1 MFKMKRQWRRI
12 ISTIMAALMVV
23 TVIPSSFGSS
33 SAAEIAT
40 PGDADQTGY
49 VKIEAKLPESDKKG
63 EDVTGIVYEVY
74 KDASCKDEVG
84 AFVLS
89 CDGKAYS
96 NKDNEPVVY
105 ADQEEINEKKLSS
118 LELPAGTYYYRM
130 DETLY
135 KSEKKVSDQN
145 ICYDDQI
152 YTFSLTAKATKKK
165 AVVLKP
171 EITFIEQTATPSDA
185 EEASTSD
192 DGFTVVAGSTE
203 STETATPSDANE
215 IHFLSP
221 FALLRTF
228 AARVAQVGNGYYA
241 RRIGSSYIT
250 PQMRLQDSDGKDMF
264 SVYCGDHNK
273 DAANYYTAGT
283 KGDPVTLHTYGAS
296 SGSPLSA
303 LGNNNV
309 VKTLYYGYKNGNRFE
324 EMRKNLDYY
333 RHGTANGNTV
343 VFDVTDKPMPTNKYN
358 ADIQVGTVSL
368 TNKTVTYTNGVE
380 TTKEIGPSGDDYRY
394 KHTYTISKSLIAETG
409 NGVYDFNYTFSS
421 GKFTSKANAGLRRT
435 NIYKV
440 QTGANSYTF
449 KVPTSVTCYTT
460 EDAVQTKGIAKCTWA
475 SHAAG
480 SSVTFTGGTYFMF
493 VAKKTYAGT
502 SSINATASKDGFVAY
517 WAVPDNSS
525 IQNLFGAEL
534 YEYALDI
541 DIDWEKEEQP
551 STGRFELTKE
561 PADGTDNWNYKVY
574 NMAGIRYVIYSDKSC
589 TKTVSSSKNYKRSD
603 GVPVG
608 SSTQIVLS
616 YNGKA
621 YMDKDGKNVVFVNK
635 ASKDA
640 FKESHDLYT
649 YRWYKD
655 DLESGKSYTYYYKE
669 AGTLAGGSGNS
680 YYYDNGTAETKALIT
695 KHKGQNISVTNF
707 ELNTNVK
714 SFTFKAGDS
723 ISVVSEKTI
732 DTKKSFTGS
741 FRVHK
746 EYQTEIAGNSYYN
759 MAGIKYG
766 IYASEGG
773 STVTADAY
781 TKKINGSDVAVQ
793 PANRLVLSYDG
804 YSYMDAN
811 GRNVVFVNA
820 AAKNDYA
827 GTYGSTPGY
836 WWYKT
841 GLTKSVS
848 YYYHESEHLL
858 GINDQSGAAYYY
870 NPGGKYTKE
879 INAIAGKSV
888 EVTGFTQDIAY
899 HKFTIKVDAD
909 ASGNAGDRSITSD
922 TTDDLVSTKS
932 KATKSYSGSAAA
944 LKGVQFKL
952 YKVTGNGAACDNN
965 NLVGTY
971 VHDGTKVVAHSLEPY
986 GKNTL
991 KITIGTGSE
1000 AEYFKNLPFGWYC
1013 LVEDAATA
1021 NARGF
1026 SVAAPAYLECT
1037 SSHTSLN
1044 FQMSDVRSG
1053 LKLKKKLANT
1063 PINKLCNYSLDGAEY
1078 KAYTTTGN
1086 GVETTDA
1093 ANYLCTFRTDTA
1105 GNGYVIDTNS
1115 SRNLE
1120 VSDQLNGNYYKLV
1133 GVPLNTWVYIKETK
1147 SSAGCDL
1154 DSNAYYLHFTADNME
1169 QTVTSTEPLKND
1181 PLEIYLEKKDSTSGD
1196 ATGSASLAGAEF
1208 TIKYYDVPV
1217 TGAGAVTS
1225 YAQVKGKAPTRTW
1238 VYRTDESGAIRT
1250 KYPDQ
1255 YLIVNRSDA
1264 LYKNKD
1270 GVSIIPLGAITIE
1283 ETKAPAGYTL
1293 AGRFFKDTKTG
1304 ECISNDDGVIFVAI
1318 KDAHSLSSY
1327 LGDNAIIKEEV
1338 SLRGDIKFKKVALDT
1353 DKPLSGIAFRITSK
1367 TTGESHVVVTDENG
1381 MIDTSA
1387 IKHSENTNAADKD
1400 NKTISGTWFYGN
1412 DDGEKKID
1420 DSLGALPYDVYE
1432 IEELATDV
1440 NKDYRLITPITV
1452 DLTKEADYT
1461 DGYQLYDL
1469 GTVTNVPEPW
1479 IGTRALGVKTQDN
1492 IIPANEKVDVEDVTN
1507 YYYLEAGK
1515 TFTVKGIIMDP
1526 ATKKPYVQ
1534 PDGTYSMGH
1543 KTFTVSAADDS
1554 GYTCADV
1561 NIPFVID
1568 TTGLDGK
1575 DVVVAEYVYEGEDNT
1590 DLTVNEDGSIDETGV
1605 YKTHTGK
1612 LVKHDDLTAKTQ
1624 TLSIPKIG
1632 TTALGVETETHYLH
1646 ASGIQKFKDIVNYEN
1661 VLPGKTYDLLA
1672 VVMDKSNGKP
1682 LLDVDGKKVTATAS
1696 YTPTEKNGSAEVMF
1710 TCDVSKVDFRD
1721 KAIVLFEDL
1730 YYNKIHLTAHAD
1742 ITDEGQTLYFP
1753 DVTSVLIDT
1762 KTGSHKAL
1770 YSKQMS
1776 FNDELNLTKLPVN
1789 EELTIKDVL
1798 MNTRTRKPV
1807 QMDGKEITAEK
1818 KQTFESST
1826 ATVKLPFA
1834 FDGTKTDLMAEDG
1847 TLADI
1852 VAFVYVYD
1860 SKGNL
1865 IASEEDLTNKDQT
1878 ITLYTEDTKISVE
1891 KVWDDNN
1898 DQDGIRPTTIKV
1910 QLYADGKASGRTVE
1924 LSENNNWKYTWNNLS
1939 KQKAG
1944 EDIVYTVDE
1953 VEIPD
1958 GYIKTVTSK
1967 GTAFTI
1973 TNTHTPETTAVKVTK
1988 IWKDSND
1995 KYQKRPNSI
2004 EVQLYKSVAGKI
2016 DAVGDPVELSENNG
2030 WKYTWSNLAK
2040 QEKGVTIIYSV
2051 DEVEVPEGYSKT
2063 VVRENDGKVVSF
2075 VITNSRPDT
2084 PKTGDAFKLI
2094 PVAFLMA
2101 AAFITGAFVIWRKK
2115 RRK

>member
-1 MFKMKRQWRRI
+1 MFKMKRQWKRI

-84 AFVLS
+84 TFVLS

-203 STETATPSDANE
+203 SAETATPSDANE

-228 AARVAQVGNGYYA
+228 AARVAQAGNGYYA

-283 KGDPVTLHTYGAS
+283 NGDPVTLHTYGAS

-368 TNKTVTYTNGVE
+368 TNKTVVYTNGAK

-460 EDAVQTKGIAKCTWA
+460 TSAAETAGIAGCTWA

-561 PADGTDNWNYKVY
+561 PAGGTDNWNYKVY
-574 NMAGIRYVIYSDKSC
+574 NMAGIRYVIYSDKAC
-589 TKTVSSSKNYKRSD
+589 TTSVSSAKNYKRSD

-608 SSTQIVLS
+608 SATQIVLS

-621 YMDKDGKNVVFVNK
+621 YMDASGKNVIFVSK
-635 ASKDA
+635 AAKDA
-640 FKESHDLYT
+640 FKESYDLYT

-669 AGTLAGGSGNS
+669 VGTLAGGSGNS

-707 ELNTNVK
+707 ELNTNAK

-723 ISVVSEKTI
+723 ISVVSEKTT

-773 STVTADAY
+773 STVTADAH
-781 TKKINGSDVAVQ
+781 TKKVNGSDVAVQ

-1013 LVEDAATA
+1013 LVEDEATA

-1026 SVAAPAYLECT
+1026 STAAPVYLECT
-1037 SSHTSLN
+1037 GSHTSLN

-1086 GVETTDA
+1086 GVETTDV

-1105 GNGYVIDTNS
+1105 GNGYVIDTNK

-1120 VSDQLNGNYYKLV
+1120 LADQSNGNYYKLV
-1133 GVPLNTWVYIKETK
+1133 GVPLNTWVCIKETK
-1147 SSAGCDL
+1147 NSTGCEL
-1154 DSNAYYLHFTADNME
+1154 DTKVYYLYYTEDNMQ

-1181 PLEIYLEKKDSTSGD
+1181 PLRITITKKDSTSGSNAG
-1196 ATGSASLAGAEF
+1196 ATSLAGAEF

-1238 VYRTDESGAIRT
+1238 VYRTDENGELHT
-1250 KYPDQ
+1250 VEPDKY
-1255 YLIVNRSDA
+1255 LVKDA
-1264 LYKNKD
+1264 SSELFYDD
-1270 GVSIIPLGAITIE
+1270 GYAVIPLGAITIE
-1283 ETKAPAGYTL
+1283 ETKAPEGYTL
-1293 AGRFFKDTKTG
+1293 AGSFYKKSLGG
-1304 ECISNDDGVIFVAI
+1304 EVASNEDGVIFVAV
-1318 KDAHSLSSY
+1318 KDAHSLSNY
-1327 LGDNAIIKEEV
+1327 FGENAIIKEEKV
-1338 SLRGDIKFKKVALDT
+1338 LRADLKFKKIALDT
-1353 DKPLSGIAFRITSK
+1353 NEPLSGIAFRITSK
-1367 TTGESHVVVTDENG
+1367 TTGESHVVVTDDDG

-1420 DSLGALPYDVYE
+1420 DSLGALPFDTYE
-1432 IEELATDV
+1432 ITEIATDT
-1440 NKDYRLITPITV
+1440 NTEYRLITPITV

-1469 GTVTNVPEPW
+1469 GTVTNIPEPY

-1492 IIPANEKVDVEDVTN
+1492 IIPANEKVDVEDISD
-1507 YYYLEAGK
+1507 YHFLEAGK
-1515 TFTVKGIIMDP
+1515 TYTMKGVIKDP
-1526 ATKKPYVQ
+1526 ETGKAYKQ
-1534 PDGTYSMGH
+1534 PDGTYSLGH
-1543 KTFTVSAADDS
+1543 KVFTTDSDDTGYVSAEVR
-1554 GYTCADV
+1554 TPLV
-1561 NIPFVID
+1561 LD

-1575 DVVVAEYVYEGEDNT
+1575 NVVVAEYLFEGSDDT
-1590 DLTVNEDGSIDETGV
+1590 DLTINEDGTVDETGV
-1605 YKTHTGK
+1605 YQTHTGR
-1612 LVKHDDLTAKTQ
+1612 LVKHDDLTSKSQ
-1624 TLSIPKIG
+1624 TLSVPKI
-1632 TTALGVETETHYLH
+1632 
-1646 ASGIQKFKDIVNYEN
+1646 
-1661 VLPGKTYDLLA
+1661 
-1672 VVMDKSNGKP
+1672 
-1682 LLDVDGKKVTATAS
+1682 
-1696 YTPTEKNGSAEVMF
+1696 
-1710 TCDVSKVDFRD
+1710 
-1721 KAIVLFEDL
+1721 
-1730 YYNKIHLTAHAD
+1730 
-1742 ITDEGQTLYFP
+1742 
-1753 DVTSVLIDT
+1753 
-1762 KTGSHKAL
+1762 
-1770 YSKQMS
+1770 
-1776 FNDELNLTKLPVN
+1776 
-1789 EELTIKDVL
+1789 
-1798 MNTRTRKPV
+1798 
-1807 QMDGKEITAEK
+1807 
-1818 KQTFESST
+1818 
-1826 ATVKLPFA
+1826 
-1834 FDGTKTDLMAEDG
+1834 
-1847 TLADI
+1847 
-1852 VAFVYVYD
+1852 
-1860 SKGNL
+1860 
-1865 IASEEDLTNKDQT
+1865 
-1878 ITLYTEDTKISVE
+1878 TKISVK
-1891 KVWDDNN
+1891 KVWNDADNA
-1898 DQDGIRPTTIKV
+1898 DGIRPESIKV
-1910 QLYADGKASGRTVE
+1910 QLYKNGNTKVYDAVE
-1924 LSENNNWKYTWNNLS
+1924 LSEKNNWSYTWEELPTMENN
-1939 KQKAG
+1939 
-1944 EDIVYTVDE
+1944 EDIIYTVDE
-1953 VEIPD
+1953 VEIPA
-1958 GYIKTVTSK
+1958 GYEKEVTNK
-1967 GTAFTI
+1967 ETKFII
-1973 TNTHTPETTAVKVTK
+1973 TNTHVPDVTKISVNKVWDDNDDQDSIRPETVKVQLYRDGVDPVGNPILLSENNNWTYTWESLPKMDDGKLISYTVDEIEIPDGYSKSVTKDGTKFIIKNIHKPGTTLVKVTK
-1988 IWKDSND
+1988 VWADNND
-1995 KYQKRPNSI
+1995 KYQTRPKTI

>member
-1 MFKMKRQWRRI
+1 MFKMKRQWKRI

-171 EITFIEQTATPSDA
+171 EIMFIEQTATPSDA

-228 AARVAQVGNGYYA
+228 AARVAQAGNGYYA

-283 KGDPVTLHTYGAS
+283 NGDPVTLHTYGAS

-394 KHTYTISKSLIAETG
+394 KHTYTISKSLVAETG

-460 EDAVQTKGIAKCTWA
+460 TSAAETAGIAGCTWA

-480 SSVTFTGGTYFMF
+480 SSVTLTGGTYFMF

-574 NMAGIRYVIYSDKSC
+574 NMAGIRYVIYSDKAC
-589 TKTVSSSKNYKRSD
+589 TTAVSSAKNYKRSD

-608 SSTQIVLS
+608 SATQIVLS

-621 YMDKDGKNVVFVNK
+621 YMDASGKNVIFVSK

-640 FKESHDLYT
+640 FKENYDLYT

-723 ISVVSEKTI
+723 ISVVSEKTT

-952 YKVTGNGAACDNN
+952 YKVTGNGAACNNN

-1013 LVEDAATA
+1013 LVEDEATA

-1026 SVAAPAYLECT
+1026 STAAPVYLECT

-1078 KAYTTTGN
+1078 KAYTTTRN
-1086 GVETTDA
+1086 GVETTDV

-1105 GNGYVIDTNS
+1105 GNGYVIDTNK

-1120 VSDQLNGNYYKLV
+1120 LADQSNGNYYKLV
-1133 GVPLNTWVYIKETK
+1133 GVPLNTWVCIKETK
-1147 SSAGCDL
+1147 NSTGCEL
-1154 DSNAYYLHFTADNME
+1154 DTKVYYLYYTEDNMQ

-1181 PLEIYLEKKDSTSGD
+1181 PLRITITKKDSTSGSNAG
-1196 ATGSASLAGAEF
+1196 ATSLAGAEF

-1238 VYRTDESGAIRT
+1238 VYRTDENGELHT
-1250 KYPDQ
+1250 VEPDKY
-1255 YLIVNRSDA
+1255 LVKDA
-1264 LYKNKD
+1264 SSELFYDD
-1270 GVSIIPLGAITIE
+1270 GYAVIPLGAITIE
-1283 ETKAPAGYTL
+1283 ETKAPEGYTL
-1293 AGRFFKDTKTG
+1293 AGSFYKKSLGG
-1304 ECISNDDGVIFVAI
+1304 EVASNEDGVIFVAV
-1318 KDAHSLSSY
+1318 KDAHSLSNY
-1327 LGDNAIIKEEV
+1327 FGENAIIKEEKV
-1338 SLRGDIKFKKVALDT
+1338 LRADLKFKKIALDT
-1353 DKPLSGIAFRITSK
+1353 NEPLSGIAFRITSK

-1420 DSLGALPYDVYE
+1420 DSLGALPFDTYE
-1432 IEELATDV
+1432 ITEIATDT
-1440 NKDYRLITPITV
+1440 NTEYRLITPITV

-1469 GTVTNVPEPW
+1469 GTVTNIPEPY

-1492 IIPANEKVDVEDVTN
+1492 IIPANEKVDVEDISD
-1507 YYYLEAGK
+1507 YHFLEAGK
-1515 TFTVKGIIMDP
+1515 TYTMKGVIKDP
-1526 ATKKPYVQ
+1526 ETGKAYKQ
-1534 PDGTYSMGH
+1534 PDGTYSLGH
-1543 KTFTVSAADDS
+1543 KVFTTDSDDTGYVSAEVR
-1554 GYTCADV
+1554 TPLV
-1561 NIPFVID
+1561 LD

-1575 DVVVAEYVYEGEDNT
+1575 NVVVAEYLFEGSDDT
-1590 DLTVNEDGSIDETGV
+1590 DLTINEDGTVDETGV
-1605 YKTHTGK
+1605 YQTHTGR
-1612 LVKHDDLTAKTQ
+1612 LVKHDDLTSKSQ
-1624 TLSIPKIG
+1624 TLSVPKI
-1632 TTALGVETETHYLH
+1632 TKISV
-1646 ASGIQKFKDIVNYEN
+1646 
-1661 VLPGKTYDLLA
+1661 
-1672 VVMDKSNGKP
+1672 
-1682 LLDVDGKKVTATAS
+1682 KKVWNDADNADGIRPESIKVQLYKNGNTKVYDAVELSEKNNWS
-1696 YTPTEKNGSAEVMF
+1696 YTWEGLPTMENNEDIIYAVDEVEIPAGYEKEV
-1710 TCDVSKVDFRD
+1710 T
-1721 KAIVLFEDL
+1721 
-1730 YYNKIHLTAHAD
+1730 NKETKFI
-1742 ITDEGQTLYFP
+1742 ITNTHVP
-1753 DVTSVLIDT
+1753 DV
-1762 KTGSHKAL
+1762 
-1770 YSKQMS
+1770 
-1776 FNDELNLTKLPVN
+1776 
-1789 EELTIKDVL
+1789 
-1798 MNTRTRKPV
+1798 
-1807 QMDGKEITAEK
+1807 
-1818 KQTFESST
+1818 
-1826 ATVKLPFA
+1826 
-1834 FDGTKTDLMAEDG
+1834 
-1847 TLADI
+1847 
-1852 VAFVYVYD
+1852 
-1860 SKGNL
+1860 
-1865 IASEEDLTNKDQT
+1865 
-1878 ITLYTEDTKISVE
+1878 TKISVE

-1995 KYQKRPNSI
+1995 KYQKRPDSI

>member
-1 MFKMKRQWRRI
+1 MFKMKRQWKRI

-228 AARVAQVGNGYYA
+228 AARVAQAGNGYYA

-283 KGDPVTLHTYGAS
+283 NGDPVTLHTYGAS

-394 KHTYTISKSLIAETG
+394 KHTYTISKSLVAETG

-460 EDAVQTKGIAKCTWA
+460 TSAAETAGIAGCTWA

-480 SSVTFTGGTYFMF
+480 SSVTLTGGTYFMF

-574 NMAGIRYVIYSDKSC
+574 NMAGIRYVIYSDKAC
-589 TKTVSSSKNYKRSD
+589 TTAVSSAKNYKRSD

-608 SSTQIVLS
+608 SATQIVLS

-621 YMDKDGKNVVFVNK
+621 YMDASGKNVIFVSK

-640 FKESHDLYT
+640 FKENYDLYT

-723 ISVVSEKTI
+723 ISVVSEKTT

-952 YKVTGNGAACDNN
+952 YKVTGNGAACNNN

-1013 LVEDAATA
+1013 LVEDEATA

-1026 SVAAPAYLECT
+1026 STAAPVYLECT

-1078 KAYTTTGN
+1078 KAYTTTRN
-1086 GVETTDA
+1086 GVETTDV

-1105 GNGYVIDTNS
+1105 GNGYVIDTNK

-1120 VSDQLNGNYYKLV
+1120 LADQSNGNYYKLV
-1133 GVPLNTWVYIKETK
+1133 GVPLNTWVCIKETK
-1147 SSAGCDL
+1147 NSTGCEL
-1154 DSNAYYLHFTADNME
+1154 DTKVYYLYYTEDNMQ

-1181 PLEIYLEKKDSTSGD
+1181 PLRITITKKDSTSGSNAG
-1196 ATGSASLAGAEF
+1196 ATSLAGAEF

-1238 VYRTDESGAIRT
+1238 VYRTDENGELHT
-1250 KYPDQ
+1250 VEPDKY
-1255 YLIVNRSDA
+1255 LVKDA
-1264 LYKNKD
+1264 SSELFYDD
-1270 GVSIIPLGAITIE
+1270 GYAVIPLGAITIE
-1283 ETKAPAGYTL
+1283 ETKAPEGYTL
-1293 AGRFFKDTKTG
+1293 AGSFYKKSLGG
-1304 ECISNDDGVIFVAI
+1304 EVASNEDGVIFVAV
-1318 KDAHSLSSY
+1318 KDAHSLSNY
-1327 LGDNAIIKEEV
+1327 FGENAIIKEEKV
-1338 SLRGDIKFKKVALDT
+1338 LRADLKFKKIALDT
-1353 DKPLSGIAFRITSK
+1353 NEPLSGIAFRITSK

-1420 DSLGALPYDVYE
+1420 DSLGALPYDIYE

-1440 NKDYRLITPITV
+1440 NKEYRLISSVTV
-1452 DLTKEADYT
+1452 DLTEEASYT
-1461 DGYQLYDL
+1461 DGYLLYDL

-1492 IIPANEKVDVEDVTN
+1492 VIPANEKVDVDDISD
-1507 YYYLEAGK
+1507 YHFLEAGK
-1515 TFTVKGIIMDP
+1515 TYTMKGVIKDP
-1526 ATKKPYVQ
+1526 ETGKAYKQ
-1534 PDGTYSMGH
+1534 PDGTYSLGH
-1543 KTFTVSAADDS
+1543 KVFTVSEDKS
-1554 GYTCADV
+1554 GYASAEVRT
-1561 NIPFVID
+1561 PFVLD

-1575 DVVVAEYVYEGEDNT
+1575 DVVVTEYLFEGSDDT
-1590 DLTVNEDGSIDETGV
+1590 DIKINEDGTVDETGV
-1605 YKTHTGK
+1605 VKTHTGR
-1612 LVKHDDLTAKTQ
+1612 LVKHDDLTSKSQ
-1624 TLSIPKIG
+1624 TLSVPKI
-1632 TTALGVETETHYLH
+1632 TKISV
-1646 ASGIQKFKDIVNYEN
+1646 
-1661 VLPGKTYDLLA
+1661 
-1672 VVMDKSNGKP
+1672 
-1682 LLDVDGKKVTATAS
+1682 KKVWNDADNADGIRPETIKVQLYKNGNTKVYDAVELSEKNNWS
-1696 YTPTEKNGSAEVMF
+1696 YTWEGLPTMENNEDIIYAVDEVEIPAGYEKEV
-1710 TCDVSKVDFRD
+1710 T
-1721 KAIVLFEDL
+1721 
-1730 YYNKIHLTAHAD
+1730 NKETKFI
-1742 ITDEGQTLYFP
+1742 ITNTHVP
-1753 DVTSVLIDT
+1753 DV
-1762 KTGSHKAL
+1762 
-1770 YSKQMS
+1770 
-1776 FNDELNLTKLPVN
+1776 
-1789 EELTIKDVL
+1789 
-1798 MNTRTRKPV
+1798 
-1807 QMDGKEITAEK
+1807 
-1818 KQTFESST
+1818 
-1826 ATVKLPFA
+1826 
-1834 FDGTKTDLMAEDG
+1834 
-1847 TLADI
+1847 
-1852 VAFVYVYD
+1852 
-1860 SKGNL
+1860 
-1865 IASEEDLTNKDQT
+1865 
-1878 ITLYTEDTKISVE
+1878 TKISVE

-1995 KYQKRPNSI
+1995 KYQKRPDSI

>member
-1 MFKMKRQWRRI
+1 MFKMKRQWKRI

-228 AARVAQVGNGYYA
+228 AARVAQAGNGYYA

-283 KGDPVTLHTYGAS
+283 NGDPVTLHTYGAS

-394 KHTYTISKSLIAETG
+394 KHTYTISKSLVAETG

-460 EDAVQTKGIAKCTWA
+460 TSAAETAGIAGCTWA

-480 SSVTFTGGTYFMF
+480 SSVTLTGGTYFMF

-574 NMAGIRYVIYSDKSC
+574 NMAGIRYVIYSDKAC
-589 TKTVSSSKNYKRSD
+589 TTAVSSAKNYKRSD

-608 SSTQIVLS
+608 SATQIVLS

-621 YMDKDGKNVVFVNK
+621 YMDASGKNVIFVSK

-640 FKESHDLYT
+640 FKENYDLYT

-723 ISVVSEKTI
+723 ISVVSEKTT

-952 YKVTGNGAACDNN
+952 YKVTGNGAACNNN

-1013 LVEDAATA
+1013 LVEDEATA

-1026 SVAAPAYLECT
+1026 STAAPVYLECT

-1078 KAYTTTGN
+1078 KAYTTTRN
-1086 GVETTDA
+1086 GVETTDV

-1105 GNGYVIDTNS
+1105 GNGYVIDTNK

-1120 VSDQLNGNYYKLV
+1120 LADQSNGNYYKLV
-1133 GVPLNTWVYIKETK
+1133 GVPLNTWVCIKETK
-1147 SSAGCDL
+1147 NSTGCEL
-1154 DSNAYYLHFTADNME
+1154 DTKVYYLYYTEDNMQ

-1181 PLEIYLEKKDSTSGD
+1181 PLRITITKKDSTSGSNAG
-1196 ATGSASLAGAEF
+1196 ATSLAGAEF

-1238 VYRTDESGAIRT
+1238 VYRTDENGELHT
-1250 KYPDQ
+1250 VEPDKY
-1255 YLIVNRSDA
+1255 LVKDA
-1264 LYKNKD
+1264 SSELFYDD
-1270 GVSIIPLGAITIE
+1270 GYAVIPLGAITIE
-1283 ETKAPAGYTL
+1283 ETKAPEGYTL
-1293 AGRFFKDTKTG
+1293 AGSFYKKSLGG
-1304 ECISNDDGVIFVAI
+1304 EVASNEDGVIFVAV
-1318 KDAHSLSSY
+1318 KDAHSLSNY
-1327 LGDNAIIKEEV
+1327 FGENAIIKEEKV
-1338 SLRGDIKFKKVALDT
+1338 LRADLKFKKIALDT
-1353 DKPLSGIAFRITSK
+1353 NEPFSGIAFRITSK

-1420 DSLGALPYDVYE
+1420 DSLGALPFDTYE
-1432 IEELATDV
+1432 ITEIATDT
-1440 NKDYRLITPITV
+1440 NTEYRLITPITV

-1469 GTVTNVPEPW
+1469 GTVTNIPEPY
-1479 IGTRALGVKTQDN
+1479 IETRALGVKTQDN
-1492 IIPANEKVDVEDVTN
+1492 VIPANEKVDVDDISD
-1507 YYYLEAGK
+1507 YHFLEAGK
-1515 TFTVKGIIMDP
+1515 TYTMKGVIKDP
-1526 ATKKPYVQ
+1526 ETGKAYKQ
-1534 PDGTYSMGH
+1534 PDGTYSLGH
-1543 KTFTVSAADDS
+1543 KVFTTDSDDTGYVSAEVR
-1554 GYTCADV
+1554 TPLV
-1561 NIPFVID
+1561 LD

-1575 DVVVAEYVYEGEDNT
+1575 NVVVAEYLFEGSDDT
-1590 DLTVNEDGSIDETGV
+1590 DLTINEDGTVDETGV
-1605 YKTHTGK
+1605 VKTHTGR
-1612 LVKHDDLTAKTQ
+1612 LVKHDDLTSKSQ
-1624 TLSIPKIG
+1624 TLSVPKI
-1632 TTALGVETETHYLH
+1632 TKISV
-1646 ASGIQKFKDIVNYEN
+1646 
-1661 VLPGKTYDLLA
+1661 
-1672 VVMDKSNGKP
+1672 
-1682 LLDVDGKKVTATAS
+1682 KKVWNDADNADGIRPETIKVQLYKNGNTKVYDAVELSEKNNWS
-1696 YTPTEKNGSAEVMF
+1696 YTWEGLPTMENNEDIIYAVDEVEIPAGYEKEV
-1710 TCDVSKVDFRD
+1710 T
-1721 KAIVLFEDL
+1721 
-1730 YYNKIHLTAHAD
+1730 NKETKFI
-1742 ITDEGQTLYFP
+1742 ITNTHVP
-1753 DVTSVLIDT
+1753 DV
-1762 KTGSHKAL
+1762 
-1770 YSKQMS
+1770 
-1776 FNDELNLTKLPVN
+1776 
-1789 EELTIKDVL
+1789 
-1798 MNTRTRKPV
+1798 
-1807 QMDGKEITAEK
+1807 
-1818 KQTFESST
+1818 
-1826 ATVKLPFA
+1826 
-1834 FDGTKTDLMAEDG
+1834 
-1847 TLADI
+1847 
-1852 VAFVYVYD
+1852 
-1860 SKGNL
+1860 
-1865 IASEEDLTNKDQT
+1865 
-1878 ITLYTEDTKISVE
+1878 TKISVE
-1891 KVWDDNN
+1891 KVWNDNN

-1995 KYQKRPNSI
+1995 KYQKRPDSI

>member
-1 MFKMKRQWRRI
+1 MFKMKRQWKRI

-228 AARVAQVGNGYYA
+228 AARVAQAGNGYYA

-283 KGDPVTLHTYGAS
+283 NGDPVTLHTYGAS

-394 KHTYTISKSLIAETG
+394 KHTYTISKSLVAETG

-460 EDAVQTKGIAKCTWA
+460 TSAAETAGIAGCTWA

-480 SSVTFTGGTYFMF
+480 SSVTLTGGTYFMF

-574 NMAGIRYVIYSDKSC
+574 NMAGIRYVIYSDKAC
-589 TKTVSSSKNYKRSD
+589 TTAVSSAKNYKRSD

-608 SSTQIVLS
+608 SATQIVLS

-621 YMDKDGKNVVFVNK
+621 YMDASGKNVIFVSK

-640 FKESHDLYT
+640 FKENYDLYT

-723 ISVVSEKTI
+723 ISVVSEKTT

-952 YKVTGNGAACDNN
+952 YKVTGNGAACNNN

-1013 LVEDAATA
+1013 LVEDEATA

-1026 SVAAPAYLECT
+1026 STAAPVYLECT

-1078 KAYTTTGN
+1078 KAYTTTRN
-1086 GVETTDA
+1086 GVETTDV

-1105 GNGYVIDTNS
+1105 GNGYVIDTNK

-1120 VSDQLNGNYYKLV
+1120 LADQSNGNYYKLV
-1133 GVPLNTWVYIKETK
+1133 GVPLNTWVCIKETK
-1147 SSAGCDL
+1147 NSTGCEL
-1154 DSNAYYLHFTADNME
+1154 DTKVYYLYYTEDNMQ

-1181 PLEIYLEKKDSTSGD
+1181 PLRITITKKDSTSGSNAG
-1196 ATGSASLAGAEF
+1196 ATSLAGAEF

-1238 VYRTDESGAIRT
+1238 VYRTDENGELHT
-1250 KYPDQ
+1250 VEPDKY
-1255 YLIVNRSDA
+1255 LVKDA
-1264 LYKNKD
+1264 SSELFYDD
-1270 GVSIIPLGAITIE
+1270 GYAVIPLGAITIE
-1283 ETKAPAGYTL
+1283 ETKAPEGYTL
-1293 AGRFFKDTKTG
+1293 AGSFYKKSLGG
-1304 ECISNDDGVIFVAI
+1304 EVASNEDGVIFVAV
-1318 KDAHSLSSY
+1318 KDAHSLSNY
-1327 LGDNAIIKEEV
+1327 FGENAIIKEEKV
-1338 SLRGDIKFKKVALDT
+1338 LRADLKFKKIALDT
-1353 DKPLSGIAFRITSK
+1353 NEPLSGIAFRITSK

-1420 DSLGALPYDVYE
+1420 DSLGALPFDTYE
-1432 IEELATDV
+1432 ITEIATDT
-1440 NKDYRLITPITV
+1440 NTEYRLITPITV

-1469 GTVTNVPEPW
+1469 GTVTNIPEPY
-1479 IGTRALGVKTQDN
+1479 IETRALGVKTQDN
-1492 IIPANEKVDVEDVTN
+1492 VIPANEKVDVDDISD
-1507 YYYLEAGK
+1507 YHFLEAGK
-1515 TFTVKGIIMDP
+1515 TYTMKGVIKDP
-1526 ATKKPYVQ
+1526 ETGKAYKQ
-1534 PDGTYSMGH
+1534 PDGTYSLGH
-1543 KTFTVSAADDS
+1543 KVFTTDSDDTGYVSAEVR
-1554 GYTCADV
+1554 TPLV
-1561 NIPFVID
+1561 LD

-1575 DVVVAEYVYEGEDNT
+1575 NVVVAEYLFEGSDDT
-1590 DLTVNEDGSIDETGV
+1590 DLTINEDGTVDETGV
-1605 YKTHTGK
+1605 VKTHTGR
-1612 LVKHDDLTAKTQ
+1612 LVKHDDLTSKSQ
-1624 TLSIPKIG
+1624 TLSVPKI
-1632 TTALGVETETHYLH
+1632 TKISV
-1646 ASGIQKFKDIVNYEN
+1646 
-1661 VLPGKTYDLLA
+1661 
-1672 VVMDKSNGKP
+1672 
-1682 LLDVDGKKVTATAS
+1682 KKVWNDADNADGIRPESIKVQLYKNGNTKVYDAVELSEKNNWS
-1696 YTPTEKNGSAEVMF
+1696 YTWEGLPTMENNEDIIYAVDEVEIPAGYEKEV
-1710 TCDVSKVDFRD
+1710 T
-1721 KAIVLFEDL
+1721 
-1730 YYNKIHLTAHAD
+1730 NKETKFI
-1742 ITDEGQTLYFP
+1742 ITNTHVP
-1753 DVTSVLIDT
+1753 DV
-1762 KTGSHKAL
+1762 
-1770 YSKQMS
+1770 
-1776 FNDELNLTKLPVN
+1776 
-1789 EELTIKDVL
+1789 
-1798 MNTRTRKPV
+1798 
-1807 QMDGKEITAEK
+1807 
-1818 KQTFESST
+1818 
-1826 ATVKLPFA
+1826 
-1834 FDGTKTDLMAEDG
+1834 
-1847 TLADI
+1847 
-1852 VAFVYVYD
+1852 
-1860 SKGNL
+1860 
-1865 IASEEDLTNKDQT
+1865 
-1878 ITLYTEDTKISVE
+1878 TKISVE

-1995 KYQKRPNSI
+1995 KYQKRPDSI

>member
-1 MFKMKRQWRRI
+1 MSKMKRQWKRI
-12 ISTIMAALMVV
+12 ISTIMAVLMVI
-23 TVIPSSFGSS
+23 TVIPNSLSSS
-33 SAAEIAT
+33 SAAETAT
-40 PGDADQTGY
+40 PGDADQAGY
-49 VKIEAKLPESDKKG
+49 VRIEAKLPESGKKG
-63 EDVTGIVYEVY
+63 ETDVSGIVYNIYEDPECE
-74 KDASCKDEVG
+74 KPVG
-84 AFVLS
+84 SFVLS
-89 CDGKAYS
+89 TDGKAYV
-96 NKDNEPVVY
+96 KDNKPVIY
-105 ADQEEINEKKLSS
+105 EEAEQINKKNLSS
-118 LELPAGTYYYRM
+118 LELTVGTYYYRM

-135 KSEKKVSDQN
+135 KSEKKVSDQG

-165 AVVLKP
+165 AVVLKL
-171 EITFIEQTATPSDA
+171 EITVIEQAATPSDA
-185 EEASTSD
+185 EEPSTSD

-215 IHFLSP
+215 IHFSP
-221 FALLRTF
+221 FALFRTF
-228 AARVAQVGNGYYA
+228 AVRVAQAGNGYYA
-241 RRIGSSYIT
+241 RRIGSSYFT

-283 KGDPVTLHTYGAS
+283 NGDPVTLHTYGAS

-368 TNKTVTYTNGVE
+368 TNKTVAYTNGAE

-394 KHTYTISKSLIAETG
+394 KHTYTISKSLIAEAG
-409 NGVYDFNYTFSS
+409 NGVYDFDYAFNS
-421 GKFTSKANAGLRRT
+421 GKFTSKTSAGFRRT

-440 QTGANSYTF
+440 QTGANSYIF

-480 SSVTFTGGTYFMF
+480 SSVTLTGGTYFMF

-574 NMAGIRYVIYSDKSC
+574 NMAGIRYVIYSDKAC
-589 TKTVSSSKNYKRSD
+589 TTSVSSAKNYKRSD

-608 SSTQIVLS
+608 SATQIVLS

-621 YMDKDGKNVVFVNK
+621 YMDASGKNVIFVSK
-635 ASKDA
+635 AAKDA

-695 KHKGQNISVTNF
+695 KHSGKNISVTNF

-723 ISVVSEKTI
+723 ISVVSEKTT

-773 STVTADAY
+773 STVTADAH
-781 TKKINGSDVAVQ
+781 TKKVNGSDVAVQ

-804 YSYMDAN
+804 YPYMDAN

-827 GTYGSTPGY
+827 SAYGSTPGY

-888 EVTGFTQDIAY
+888 EVTGFTQDTAY

-944 LKGVQFKL
+944 LKGVQFNL
-952 YKVTGNGAACDNN
+952 YKVSGNGAAYTKDD
-965 NLVGTY
+965 LVGTY
-971 VHDGTKVVAHSLEPY
+971 THDGTKVVAGETT
-986 GKNTL
+986 GNIKGVE
-991 KITIGTGSE
+991 KGTGSE

-1026 SVAAPAYLECT
+1026 STAAPAYLECT
-1037 SSHTSLN
+1037 SSHTTLN
-1044 FQMSDVRSG
+1044 FKMSDVRSG

-1093 ANYLCTFRTDTA
+1093 ANYLCTFRTDAA
-1105 GNGYVIDTNS
+1105 GNGYVIDSNK

-1120 VSDQLNGNYYKLV
+1120 LAEQVNGNYYKLV
-1133 GVPLNTWVYIKETK
+1133 GVPLNTWVCIKETK
-1147 SSAGCDL
+1147 SSAGCEL
-1154 DSNAYYLHFTADNME
+1154 DTKVYYLYYTEDNMQ

-1181 PLEIYLEKKDSTSGD
+1181 PLRITITKKDSTSGSNAG
-1196 ATGSASLAGAEF
+1196 ATSLAGAEF

-1225 YAQVKGKAPTRTW
+1225 YAQVKGKAATRTW
-1238 VYRTDESGAIRT
+1238 VYRTDENGELHT
-1250 KYPDQ
+1250 VEPDKY
-1255 YLIVNRSDA
+1255 LVKDA
-1264 LYKNKD
+1264 SSELFYDD
-1270 GVSIIPLGAITIE
+1270 GYAVIPLGAITIE
-1283 ETKAPAGYTL
+1283 ETKAPEGYTL
-1293 AGRFFKDTKTG
+1293 AGSFYKKSLGG
-1304 ECISNDDGVIFVAI
+1304 EVASNEDGVIFVAV
-1318 KDAHSLSSY
+1318 KDAHSLSNY
-1327 LGDNAIIKEEV
+1327 FGENAIIKEEKV
-1338 SLRGDIKFKKVALDT
+1338 LRADLKFKKIALDT
-1353 DKPLSGIAFRITSK
+1353 NEPLSGIAFKITSK
-1367 TTGESHVVVTDENG
+1367 TTGESHVVVTDANG
-1381 MIDTSA
+1381 MIDTSK
-1387 IKHSENTNAADKD
+1387 IKHSENTNAADTD
-1400 NKTISGTWFYGN
+1400 SKTIGGTWFYGN
-1412 DDGEKKID
+1412 KDGNGTVDDT
-1420 DSLGALPYDVYE
+1420 LGALPFDTYE
-1432 IEELATDV
+1432 ITEIATDT
-1440 NKDYRLITPITV
+1440 NTEYRLITPITV

-1469 GTVTNVPEPW
+1469 GTVTNIPEPY

-1492 IIPANEKVDVEDVTN
+1492 IIPANEKVDVEDISD
-1507 YYYLEAGK
+1507 YHFLEAGK
-1515 TFTVKGIIMDP
+1515 TYTMKGVIKDP
-1526 ATKKPYVQ
+1526 ETGKAYKQ
-1534 PDGTYSMGH
+1534 PDGTYSLGH
-1543 KTFTVSAADDS
+1543 KVFTTDSDDTGYVSAEVR
-1554 GYTCADV
+1554 TPLV
-1561 NIPFVID
+1561 LD

-1575 DVVVAEYVYEGEDNT
+1575 NVVVAEYLFEGSDDT
-1590 DLTVNEDGSIDETGV
+1590 DLTINEDGTVDETGV
-1605 YKTHTGK
+1605 YQTHTGR
-1612 LVKHDDLTAKTQ
+1612 LVKHDDLTSKSQ
-1624 TLSIPKIG
+1624 TLSVPKI
-1632 TTALGVETETHYLH
+1632 TKISV
-1646 ASGIQKFKDIVNYEN
+1646 
-1661 VLPGKTYDLLA
+1661 
-1672 VVMDKSNGKP
+1672 
-1682 LLDVDGKKVTATAS
+1682 KKVWNDADNADGIRPESIKVQLYKNGNTKVYDAVELSEKNNWS
-1696 YTPTEKNGSAEVMF
+1696 YTWEGLPTMENNEDIIYAVDEVEIPAGYEKEV
-1710 TCDVSKVDFRD
+1710 T
-1721 KAIVLFEDL
+1721 
-1730 YYNKIHLTAHAD
+1730 NKETKFI
-1742 ITDEGQTLYFP
+1742 ITNTHVP
-1753 DVTSVLIDT
+1753 DV
-1762 KTGSHKAL
+1762 
-1770 YSKQMS
+1770 
-1776 FNDELNLTKLPVN
+1776 
-1789 EELTIKDVL
+1789 
-1798 MNTRTRKPV
+1798 
-1807 QMDGKEITAEK
+1807 
-1818 KQTFESST
+1818 
-1826 ATVKLPFA
+1826 
-1834 FDGTKTDLMAEDG
+1834 
-1847 TLADI
+1847 
-1852 VAFVYVYD
+1852 
-1860 SKGNL
+1860 
-1865 IASEEDLTNKDQT
+1865 
-1878 ITLYTEDTKISVE
+1878 TKISVE

-1910 QLYADGKASGRTVE
+1910 QLYADGKASGRM
-1924 LSENNNWKYTWNNLS
+1924 
-1939 KQKAG
+1939 A
-1944 EDIVYTVDE
+1944 
-1953 VEIPD
+1953 
-1958 GYIKTVTSK
+1958 
-1967 GTAFTI
+1967 
-1973 TNTHTPETTAVKVTK
+1973 
-1988 IWKDSND
+1988 
-1995 KYQKRPNSI
+1995 
-2004 EVQLYKSVAGKI
+2004 
-2016 DAVGDPVELSENNG
+2016 ELSENNG
-2030 WKYTWSNLAK
+2030 WKYTWKDLDKQKDGEDIVYTVDEIEIPDGYTKTVTNKGAAFTITNTHKPGTTEVKVTKVWKDNNDKYQKRPGSIRVQLYKTVAGELEAVGEPVTLDKSMNWTYTWTDLAL
-2040 QEKGVTIIYSV
+2040 QENGITIIYTV
-2051 DEVEVPEGYSKT
+2051 DEISVPDGYTKT
-2063 VVRENDGKVVSF
+2063 VTKDADSNITAF
-2075 VITNSRPDT
+2075 IITNSKPDT

>member
-1 MFKMKRQWRRI
+1 MFKMKRQWKRI

-84 AFVLS
+84 TFVLS

-228 AARVAQVGNGYYA
+228 AARVAQAGNGYYA

-283 KGDPVTLHTYGAS
+283 NGDPVTLHTYGAS

-368 TNKTVTYTNGVE
+368 TNKTVVYTNGAK

-460 EDAVQTKGIAKCTWA
+460 TSAAETAGIAGCTWA

-561 PADGTDNWNYKVY
+561 PAGGTDNWNYKVY
-574 NMAGIRYVIYSDKSC
+574 NMAGIRYVIYSDKAC
-589 TKTVSSSKNYKRSD
+589 TTSVSSAKNYKRSD

-608 SSTQIVLS
+608 SATQIVLS

-621 YMDKDGKNVVFVNK
+621 YMDASGKNVIFVSK
-635 ASKDA
+635 AAKDA

-1013 LVEDAATA
+1013 LVEDEATA

-1026 SVAAPAYLECT
+1026 STAAPVYLECT
-1037 SSHTSLN
+1037 GSHTSLN

-1086 GVETTDA
+1086 GVETTDV

-1105 GNGYVIDTNS
+1105 GNGYVIDTNK

-1120 VSDQLNGNYYKLV
+1120 LADQSNGNYYKLV
-1133 GVPLNTWVYIKETK
+1133 GVPLNTWVCIKETK
-1147 SSAGCDL
+1147 NSTGCEL
-1154 DSNAYYLHFTADNME
+1154 DTKVYYLYYTEDNMQ

-1181 PLEIYLEKKDSTSGD
+1181 PLRITITKKDSTSGSNAG
-1196 ATGSASLAGAEF
+1196 ATSLAGAEF

-1238 VYRTDESGAIRT
+1238 VYRTDENGELHT
-1250 KYPDQ
+1250 VEPDKY
-1255 YLIVNRSDA
+1255 LVKDA
-1264 LYKNKD
+1264 SSELFYDD
-1270 GVSIIPLGAITIE
+1270 GYAVIPLGAITIE
-1283 ETKAPAGYTL
+1283 ETKAPEGYTL
-1293 AGRFFKDTKTG
+1293 AGSFYKKSLGG
-1304 ECISNDDGVIFVAI
+1304 EVASNEDGVIFVAV
-1318 KDAHSLSSY
+1318 KDAHSLSNY
-1327 LGDNAIIKEEV
+1327 FGENAIIKEEKV
-1338 SLRGDIKFKKVALDT
+1338 LRADLKFKKIALDT
-1353 DKPLSGIAFRITSK
+1353 NEPLSGIAFRITSK
-1367 TTGESHVVVTDENG
+1367 TTGESHVVVTDDDG

-1420 DSLGALPYDVYE
+1420 DSLGALPFDTYE
-1432 IEELATDV
+1432 ITEIATDT
-1440 NKDYRLITPITV
+1440 NTEYRLITPITV

-1469 GTVTNVPEPW
+1469 GTVTNIPEPY

-1492 IIPANEKVDVEDVTN
+1492 IIPANEKVDVEDISD
-1507 YYYLEAGK
+1507 YHFLEAGK
-1515 TFTVKGIIMDP
+1515 TYTMKGVIKDP
-1526 ATKKPYVQ
+1526 ETGKAYKQ
-1534 PDGTYSMGH
+1534 PDGTYSLGH
-1543 KTFTVSAADDS
+1543 KVFTTDSDDTGYVSAEVR
-1554 GYTCADV
+1554 TPLV
-1561 NIPFVID
+1561 LD

-1575 DVVVAEYVYEGEDNT
+1575 NVVVAEYLFEGSDDT
-1590 DLTVNEDGSIDETGV
+1590 DLTINEDGTVDETGV
-1605 YKTHTGK
+1605 YQTHTGR
-1612 LVKHDDLTAKTQ
+1612 LVKHDDLTSKSQ
-1624 TLSIPKIG
+1624 TLSVPKI
-1632 TTALGVETETHYLH
+1632 
-1646 ASGIQKFKDIVNYEN
+1646 
-1661 VLPGKTYDLLA
+1661 
-1672 VVMDKSNGKP
+1672 
-1682 LLDVDGKKVTATAS
+1682 
-1696 YTPTEKNGSAEVMF
+1696 
-1710 TCDVSKVDFRD
+1710 
-1721 KAIVLFEDL
+1721 
-1730 YYNKIHLTAHAD
+1730 
-1742 ITDEGQTLYFP
+1742 
-1753 DVTSVLIDT
+1753 
-1762 KTGSHKAL
+1762 
-1770 YSKQMS
+1770 
-1776 FNDELNLTKLPVN
+1776 
-1789 EELTIKDVL
+1789 
-1798 MNTRTRKPV
+1798 
-1807 QMDGKEITAEK
+1807 
-1818 KQTFESST
+1818 
-1826 ATVKLPFA
+1826 
-1834 FDGTKTDLMAEDG
+1834 
-1847 TLADI
+1847 
-1852 VAFVYVYD
+1852 
-1860 SKGNL
+1860 
-1865 IASEEDLTNKDQT
+1865 
-1878 ITLYTEDTKISVE
+1878 TKISVK
-1891 KVWDDNN
+1891 KVWNDADNA
-1898 DQDGIRPTTIKV
+1898 DGIRPESIKV
-1910 QLYADGKASGRTVE
+1910 QLYKNGNTKVYDAVE
-1924 LSENNNWKYTWNNLS
+1924 LSEKNNWSYTWEELPTMENN
-1939 KQKAG
+1939 
-1944 EDIVYTVDE
+1944 EDIIYTVDE
-1953 VEIPD
+1953 VEIPA
-1958 GYIKTVTSK
+1958 GYEKEVTNK
-1967 GTAFTI
+1967 ETKFII
-1973 TNTHTPETTAVKVTK
+1973 TNTHVPDVTKISVNKVWDDNDDQDSIRPETVKVQLYRDGVDPVGNPILLSENNNWTYTWESLPKMDDGKLISYTVDEIEIPDGYSKSVTKDGTKFIIKNIHKPGTTLVKVTK
-1988 IWKDSND
+1988 VWADNND
-1995 KYQKRPNSI
+1995 KYQTRPKTI

>member
-1 MFKMKRQWRRI
+1 MFKMKRQWKRI

-228 AARVAQVGNGYYA
+228 AARVAQAGNGYYA

-283 KGDPVTLHTYGAS
+283 NGDPVTLHTYGAS

-303 LGNNNV
+303 LGNNNA

-394 KHTYTISKSLIAETG
+394 KHTYTISKSLVAETG

-460 EDAVQTKGIAKCTWA
+460 TSAAETAGIAGCTWA

-480 SSVTFTGGTYFMF
+480 SSVTLTGGTYFMF

-574 NMAGIRYVIYSDKSC
+574 NMAGIRYVIYSDKAC
-589 TKTVSSSKNYKRSD
+589 TTAVSSAKNYKRSD

-608 SSTQIVLS
+608 SATQIVLS

-621 YMDKDGKNVVFVNK
+621 YMDASGKNVIFVSK

-640 FKESHDLYT
+640 FKENYDLYT

-723 ISVVSEKTI
+723 ISVVSEKTT

-952 YKVTGNGAACDNN
+952 YKVTGNGAACNNN

-1013 LVEDAATA
+1013 LVEDEATA

-1026 SVAAPAYLECT
+1026 STAAPVYLECT

-1078 KAYTTTGN
+1078 KAYTTTRN
-1086 GVETTDA
+1086 GVETTDV

-1105 GNGYVIDTNS
+1105 GNGYVIDTNK

-1120 VSDQLNGNYYKLV
+1120 LADQSNGNYYKLV
-1133 GVPLNTWVYIKETK
+1133 GVPLNTWVCIKETK
-1147 SSAGCDL
+1147 NSTGCEL
-1154 DSNAYYLHFTADNME
+1154 DTKVYYLYYTEDNMQ

-1181 PLEIYLEKKDSTSGD
+1181 PLRITITKKDSTSGSNAG
-1196 ATGSASLAGAEF
+1196 ATSLAGAEF

-1238 VYRTDESGAIRT
+1238 VYRTDENGELHT
-1250 KYPDQ
+1250 VEPDKY
-1255 YLIVNRSDA
+1255 LVKDA
-1264 LYKNKD
+1264 SSELFYDD
-1270 GVSIIPLGAITIE
+1270 GYAVIPLGAITIE
-1283 ETKAPAGYTL
+1283 ETKAPEGYTL
-1293 AGRFFKDTKTG
+1293 AGSFYKKSLGG
-1304 ECISNDDGVIFVAI
+1304 EVASNEDGVIFVAV
-1318 KDAHSLSSY
+1318 KDAHSLSNY
-1327 LGDNAIIKEEV
+1327 FGENAIIKEEKV
-1338 SLRGDIKFKKVALDT
+1338 LRADLKFKKIALDT
-1353 DKPLSGIAFRITSK
+1353 NEPLSGIAFRITSK

-1420 DSLGALPYDVYE
+1420 DSLGALPFDTYE
-1432 IEELATDV
+1432 ITEIATDT
-1440 NKDYRLITPITV
+1440 NTEYRLITPITV

-1469 GTVTNVPEPW
+1469 GTVTNIPEPY

-1492 IIPANEKVDVEDVTN
+1492 IIPANEKVDVEDISD
-1507 YYYLEAGK
+1507 YHFLEAGK
-1515 TFTVKGIIMDP
+1515 TYTMKGVIKDP
-1526 ATKKPYVQ
+1526 ETGKAYKQ
-1534 PDGTYSMGH
+1534 PDGTYSLGH
-1543 KTFTVSAADDS
+1543 KVFTTDSDDTGYVSAEVR
-1554 GYTCADV
+1554 TPLV
-1561 NIPFVID
+1561 LD

-1575 DVVVAEYVYEGEDNT
+1575 NVVVAEYLFEGSDDT
-1590 DLTVNEDGSIDETGV
+1590 DLTINEDGTVDETGV
-1605 YKTHTGK
+1605 YQTHTGR
-1612 LVKHDDLTAKTQ
+1612 LVKHDDLTSKSQ
-1624 TLSIPKIG
+1624 TLSVPKI
-1632 TTALGVETETHYLH
+1632 TKISV
-1646 ASGIQKFKDIVNYEN
+1646 
-1661 VLPGKTYDLLA
+1661 
-1672 VVMDKSNGKP
+1672 
-1682 LLDVDGKKVTATAS
+1682 KKVWNDADNADGIRPESIKVQLYKNGNTKVYDAVELSEKNNWS
-1696 YTPTEKNGSAEVMF
+1696 YTWEGLPTMENNEDIIYAVDEVEIPAGYEKEV
-1710 TCDVSKVDFRD
+1710 T
-1721 KAIVLFEDL
+1721 
-1730 YYNKIHLTAHAD
+1730 NKETKFI
-1742 ITDEGQTLYFP
+1742 ITNTHVP
-1753 DVTSVLIDT
+1753 DV
-1762 KTGSHKAL
+1762 
-1770 YSKQMS
+1770 
-1776 FNDELNLTKLPVN
+1776 
-1789 EELTIKDVL
+1789 
-1798 MNTRTRKPV
+1798 
-1807 QMDGKEITAEK
+1807 
-1818 KQTFESST
+1818 
-1826 ATVKLPFA
+1826 
-1834 FDGTKTDLMAEDG
+1834 
-1847 TLADI
+1847 
-1852 VAFVYVYD
+1852 
-1860 SKGNL
+1860 
-1865 IASEEDLTNKDQT
+1865 
-1878 ITLYTEDTKISVE
+1878 TKISVE

-1958 GYIKTVTSK
+1958 VYIKTVTSK

-1995 KYQKRPNSI
+1995 KYQKRPDSI

>member
-1 MFKMKRQWRRI
+1 MFKMKRQWKRI

-105 ADQEEINEKKLSS
+105 ADQEKINEKKLAY
-118 LELPAGTYYYRM
+118 LELPEGTYYYQM
-130 DETLY
+130 AEKLY
-135 KSEKKVSDQN
+135 KSEKEPSDQN
-145 ICYDDQI
+145 VDYDDQI

-215 IHFLSP
+215 IHFFSP

-228 AARVAQVGNGYYA
+228 AARVAQAGNGYYA

-283 KGDPVTLHTYGAS
+283 NGDPVTLHTYGAS

-368 TNKTVTYTNGVE
+368 TNKTVAYTNGVE

-409 NGVYDFNYTFSS
+409 NGVYDFDYAFNS
-421 GKFTSKANAGLRRT
+421 GKFTSKTSAGFRRT

-480 SSVTFTGGTYFMF
+480 SSVTLTGGTYFMF

-574 NMAGIRYVIYSDKSC
+574 NMAGIRYVIYSDKAC
-589 TKTVSSSKNYKRSD
+589 TTSVSSAKNYKRSD

-608 SSTQIVLS
+608 SATQIVLS

-621 YMDKDGKNVVFVNK
+621 YMDASGKNVIFVSK
-635 ASKDA
+635 AAKDA

-695 KHKGQNISVTNF
+695 KHSGKNISVTNF

-723 ISVVSEKTI
+723 ISVVSEKTT

-773 STVTADAY
+773 STVTADAH
-781 TKKINGSDVAVQ
+781 TKKVNGSDVAVQ

-804 YSYMDAN
+804 YPYMDAN

-827 GTYGSTPGY
+827 SAYGSTPGY

-888 EVTGFTQDIAY
+888 EVTGFTQDTAY

-944 LKGVQFKL
+944 LKGVQFNL
-952 YKVTGNGAACDNN
+952 YKVSGNGAAYTKDD
-965 NLVGTY
+965 LVGTY
-971 VHDGTKVVAHSLEPY
+971 THDGTKVVAGETT
-986 GKNTL
+986 GNIKGVE
-991 KITIGTGSE
+991 KGTGSE

-1026 SVAAPAYLECT
+1026 STAAPAYLECT
-1037 SSHTSLN
+1037 SSHTTLN
-1044 FQMSDVRSG
+1044 FKMSDVRSG

-1093 ANYLCTFRTDTA
+1093 ANYLCTFRTDAA
-1105 GNGYVIDTNS
+1105 GNGYVIDSNK

-1120 VSDQLNGNYYKLV
+1120 LAEQVNGNYYKLV
-1133 GVPLNTWVYIKETK
+1133 GVPLNTWVCIKETK
-1147 SSAGCDL
+1147 SSAGCEL
-1154 DSNAYYLHFTADNME
+1154 DTKVYYLYYTEDNMQ

-1181 PLEIYLEKKDSTSGD
+1181 PLRITITKKDSTSGSNAG
-1196 ATGSASLAGAEF
+1196 ATSLAGAEF

-1225 YAQVKGKAPTRTW
+1225 YAQVKGKAATRTW
-1238 VYRTDESGAIRT
+1238 VYRTDENGELHT
-1250 KYPDQ
+1250 VEPDKY
-1255 YLIVNRSDA
+1255 LVKDA
-1264 LYKNKD
+1264 SSELFYDD
-1270 GVSIIPLGAITIE
+1270 GYAVIPLGAITIE
-1283 ETKAPAGYTL
+1283 ETKAPDGYTL
-1293 AGRFFKDTKTG
+1293 AGSFYKKSLGG
-1304 ECISNDDGVIFVAI
+1304 EVASNEDGVIFVAV
-1318 KDAHSLSSY
+1318 KDAHSLSNY
-1327 LGDNAIIKEEV
+1327 FGENAIIKEEKV
-1338 SLRGDIKFKKVALDT
+1338 LRADLKFKKIALDT
-1353 DKPLSGIAFRITSK
+1353 NEPLSGIAFKITSK
-1367 TTGESHVVVTDENG
+1367 TTGESHVVVTDDDG

-1420 DSLGALPYDVYE
+1420 DSLGALPFDTYE
-1432 IEELATDV
+1432 ITEIATDT
-1440 NKDYRLITPITV
+1440 NTEYRLITPITV

-1469 GTVTNVPEPW
+1469 GTVTNIPEPY

-1492 IIPANEKVDVEDVTN
+1492 IIPANEKVDVEDISD
-1507 YYYLEAGK
+1507 YHFLEAGK
-1515 TFTVKGIIMDP
+1515 TYTMKGVIKDP
-1526 ATKKPYVQ
+1526 ETGKAYKQ
-1534 PDGTYSMGH
+1534 PDGTYSLGH
-1543 KTFTVSAADDS
+1543 KVFTTDSDDTGYVSAEVR
-1554 GYTCADV
+1554 TPLV
-1561 NIPFVID
+1561 LD

-1575 DVVVAEYVYEGEDNT
+1575 NVVVAEYLFEGSDDI
-1590 DLTVNEDGSIDETGV
+1590 DLTINEDGTVDETGV
-1605 YKTHTGK
+1605 YQTHTGR
-1612 LVKHDDLTAKTQ
+1612 LVKHDDLTSKSQ
-1624 TLSIPKIG
+1624 TLSVPKI
-1632 TTALGVETETHYLH
+1632 TKISV
-1646 ASGIQKFKDIVNYEN
+1646 
-1661 VLPGKTYDLLA
+1661 
-1672 VVMDKSNGKP
+1672 
-1682 LLDVDGKKVTATAS
+1682 KKVWNDADNADGIRPESIKVQLYKNGNTKVYDAVELSEKNNWS
-1696 YTPTEKNGSAEVMF
+1696 YTWEGLPTMENNEDIIYAVDEVEIPAGYEKEV
-1710 TCDVSKVDFRD
+1710 T
-1721 KAIVLFEDL
+1721 
-1730 YYNKIHLTAHAD
+1730 NKETKFI
-1742 ITDEGQTLYFP
+1742 ITNTHVP
-1753 DVTSVLIDT
+1753 DV
-1762 KTGSHKAL
+1762 
-1770 YSKQMS
+1770 
-1776 FNDELNLTKLPVN
+1776 
-1789 EELTIKDVL
+1789 
-1798 MNTRTRKPV
+1798 
-1807 QMDGKEITAEK
+1807 
-1818 KQTFESST
+1818 
-1826 ATVKLPFA
+1826 
-1834 FDGTKTDLMAEDG
+1834 
-1847 TLADI
+1847 
-1852 VAFVYVYD
+1852 
-1860 SKGNL
+1860 
-1865 IASEEDLTNKDQT
+1865 
-1878 ITLYTEDTKISVE
+1878 TKISVE

-1924 LSENNNWKYTWNNLS
+1924 LSENNGWKYTWKDLD
-1939 KQKAG
+1939 KQKDG

-1953 VEIPD
+1953 IEIPD
-1958 GYIKTVTSK
+1958 GYTKTVTNK
-1967 GTAFTI
+1967 GAVFTI
-1973 TNTHTPETTAVKVTK
+1973 TNTHKPGTTEVKVTK
-1988 IWKDSND
+1988 VWKDSND
-1995 KYQKRPNSI
+1995 KYQKRPGSI
-2004 EVQLYKSVAGKI
+2004 RVQLYKTVAGELE
-2016 DAVGDPVELSENNG
+2016 AVGEPVTLDKSMN
-2030 WKYTWSNLAK
+2030 WIYTWTDLAL
-2040 QEKGVTIIYSV
+2040 QENGITIIYTV
-2051 DEVEVPEGYSKT
+2051 DEISVPEGYTKT
-2063 VVRENDGKVVSF
+2063 VTKDADSNITAF
-2075 VITNSRPDT
+2075 IITNSKPDT
-2084 PKTGDAFKLI
+2084 PKTGDSFRLI
-2094 PVAFLMA
+2094 PVAVLMA
-2101 AAFITGAFVIWRKK
+2101 AAFVTGVFVWRKK
-2115 RRK
+2115 RKK

>member
-1 MFKMKRQWRRI
+1 MFKMKRQWKRI

-228 AARVAQVGNGYYA
+228 AARVAQAGNGYYA

-283 KGDPVTLHTYGAS
+283 NGDPVTLHTYGAS

-394 KHTYTISKSLIAETG
+394 KHTYTISKSLVAETG

-460 EDAVQTKGIAKCTWA
+460 TSAAETAGIAGCTWA

-480 SSVTFTGGTYFMF
+480 SSVTLTGGTYFMF

-574 NMAGIRYVIYSDKSC
+574 NMAGIRYVIYSDKAC
-589 TKTVSSSKNYKRSD
+589 TTAVSSAKNYKRSD

-608 SSTQIVLS
+608 SATQIVLS

-621 YMDKDGKNVVFVNK
+621 YMDASGKNVIFVSK

-640 FKESHDLYT
+640 FKENYDLYT

-723 ISVVSEKTI
+723 ISVVSEKTT

-952 YKVTGNGAACDNN
+952 YKVTGNGAACNNN

-1013 LVEDAATA
+1013 LVEDEATA

-1026 SVAAPAYLECT
+1026 STAAPVYLECT

-1078 KAYTTTGN
+1078 KAYTTTRN
-1086 GVETTDA
+1086 GVETTDV

-1105 GNGYVIDTNS
+1105 GNGYVIDTNK

-1120 VSDQLNGNYYKLV
+1120 LADQSNGNYYKLV
-1133 GVPLNTWVYIKETK
+1133 GVPLNTWVCIKETK
-1147 SSAGCDL
+1147 NSTGCEL
-1154 DSNAYYLHFTADNME
+1154 DTKVYYLYYTEDNMQ

-1181 PLEIYLEKKDSTSGD
+1181 PLRITITKKDSTSGSNAG
-1196 ATGSASLAGAEF
+1196 ATSLAGAEF

-1225 YAQVKGKAPTRTW
+1225 CAQVKGKAPTRTW
-1238 VYRTDESGAIRT
+1238 VYRTDENGELHT
-1250 KYPDQ
+1250 VEPDKY
-1255 YLIVNRSDA
+1255 LVKDA
-1264 LYKNKD
+1264 SSELFYDD
-1270 GVSIIPLGAITIE
+1270 GYAVIPLGAITIE
-1283 ETKAPAGYTL
+1283 ETKAPEGYTL
-1293 AGRFFKDTKTG
+1293 AGSFYKKSLGG
-1304 ECISNDDGVIFVAI
+1304 EVASNEDGVIFVAV
-1318 KDAHSLSSY
+1318 KDAHSLSNY
-1327 LGDNAIIKEEV
+1327 FGENAIIKEEKV
-1338 SLRGDIKFKKVALDT
+1338 LRADLKFKKIALDT
-1353 DKPLSGIAFRITSK
+1353 NEPLSGIAFRITSK

-1420 DSLGALPYDVYE
+1420 DSLGALPFDTYE
-1432 IEELATDV
+1432 ITEIATDT
-1440 NKDYRLITPITV
+1440 NTEYRLITPITV

-1469 GTVTNVPEPW
+1469 GTVTNIPEPY
-1479 IGTRALGVKTQDN
+1479 IETRALGVKTQDN
-1492 IIPANEKVDVEDVTN
+1492 VIPANEKVDVDDISD
-1507 YYYLEAGK
+1507 YHFLEAGK
-1515 TFTVKGIIMDP
+1515 TYTMKGVIKDP
-1526 ATKKPYVQ
+1526 ETGKAYKQ
-1534 PDGTYSMGH
+1534 PDGTYSLGH
-1543 KTFTVSAADDS
+1543 KVFTTDSDDTGYVSAEVR
-1554 GYTCADV
+1554 TPLV
-1561 NIPFVID
+1561 LD

-1575 DVVVAEYVYEGEDNT
+1575 NVVVAEYLFEGSDDT
-1590 DLTVNEDGSIDETGV
+1590 DLTINEDGTVDETGV
-1605 YKTHTGK
+1605 VKTHTGR
-1612 LVKHDDLTAKTQ
+1612 LVKHDDLTSKSQ
-1624 TLSIPKIG
+1624 TLSVPKI
-1632 TTALGVETETHYLH
+1632 TKISV
-1646 ASGIQKFKDIVNYEN
+1646 
-1661 VLPGKTYDLLA
+1661 
-1672 VVMDKSNGKP
+1672 
-1682 LLDVDGKKVTATAS
+1682 KKVWNDADNADGIRPESIKVQLYKNGNTKVYDAVELSEKNNWS
-1696 YTPTEKNGSAEVMF
+1696 YTWEGLPTMENNEDIIYAVDEVEIPAGYEKEV
-1710 TCDVSKVDFRD
+1710 T
-1721 KAIVLFEDL
+1721 
-1730 YYNKIHLTAHAD
+1730 NKETKFI
-1742 ITDEGQTLYFP
+1742 ITNTHVP
-1753 DVTSVLIDT
+1753 DV
-1762 KTGSHKAL
+1762 
-1770 YSKQMS
+1770 
-1776 FNDELNLTKLPVN
+1776 
-1789 EELTIKDVL
+1789 
-1798 MNTRTRKPV
+1798 
-1807 QMDGKEITAEK
+1807 
-1818 KQTFESST
+1818 
-1826 ATVKLPFA
+1826 
-1834 FDGTKTDLMAEDG
+1834 
-1847 TLADI
+1847 
-1852 VAFVYVYD
+1852 
-1860 SKGNL
+1860 
-1865 IASEEDLTNKDQT
+1865 
-1878 ITLYTEDTKISVE
+1878 TKISVE

-1995 KYQKRPNSI
+1995 KYQKRPDSI

>member
-1 MFKMKRQWRRI
+1 MFKMKRQWKRI

-84 AFVLS
+84 TFVLS

-228 AARVAQVGNGYYA
+228 AARVAQAGNGYYA

-283 KGDPVTLHTYGAS
+283 NGDPVTLHTYGAS

-368 TNKTVTYTNGVE
+368 TNKTVVYTNGAK

-460 EDAVQTKGIAKCTWA
+460 TSAAETAGIAGCTWA

-561 PADGTDNWNYKVY
+561 PAGGTDNWNYKVY
-574 NMAGIRYVIYSDKSC
+574 NMAGIRYVIYSDKAC

-635 ASKDA
+635 ASKNA

-695 KHKGQNISVTNF
+695 KHSGKNVSVTNF
-707 ELNTNVK
+707 ELNTNAK

-723 ISVVSEKTI
+723 ISVVSEKTT

-971 VHDGTKVVAHSLEPY
+971 VHDGTKIVAQADSIKLQ
-986 GKNTL
+986 GVT
-991 KITIGTGSE
+991 TGTGSE

-1063 PINKLCNYSLDGAEY
+1063 AINKLCNYSLDGAEY

-1105 GNGYVIDTNS
+1105 GNGYVIDTNK

-1120 VSDQLNGNYYKLV
+1120 VSDQSNGNYYKLV
-1133 GVPLNTWVYIKETK
+1133 GVPLNTWVCIKETK
-1147 SSAGCDL
+1147 NSTGCEL
-1154 DSNAYYLHFTADNME
+1154 DTKVYYLYYTEDNMQ

-1181 PLEIYLEKKDSTSGD
+1181 PLRITITKKDSTSGSNAG
-1196 ATGSASLAGAEF
+1196 ATSLAGAEF

-1238 VYRTDESGAIRT
+1238 VYRTDENGELHT
-1250 KYPDQ
+1250 VEPDKY
-1255 YLIVNRSDA
+1255 LVKDA
-1264 LYKNKD
+1264 SSELFYDD
-1270 GVSIIPLGAITIE
+1270 GYAVIPLGAITIE
-1283 ETKAPAGYTL
+1283 ETKAPEGYTL
-1293 AGRFFKDTKTG
+1293 AGSFYKKSLGG
-1304 ECISNDDGVIFVAI
+1304 EVASNEDGVIFVAV
-1318 KDAHSLSSY
+1318 KDAHSLSNY
-1327 LGDNAIIKEEV
+1327 FGENAIIKEEKV
-1338 SLRGDIKFKKVALDT
+1338 LRADLKFKKIALDT
-1353 DKPLSGIAFRITSK
+1353 NEPLSGIAFRITSK
-1367 TTGESHVVVTDENG
+1367 TTGESHVVVTDDDG

-1420 DSLGALPYDVYE
+1420 DSLGALPFDTYE
-1432 IEELATDV
+1432 ITEIATDT
-1440 NKDYRLITPITV
+1440 NTEYRLITPITV

-1469 GTVTNVPEPW
+1469 GTVTNIPEPY

-1492 IIPANEKVDVEDVTN
+1492 IIPANEKVDVEDISD
-1507 YYYLEAGK
+1507 YHFLEAGK
-1515 TFTVKGIIMDP
+1515 TYTMKGVIKDP
-1526 ATKKPYVQ
+1526 ETGKAYKQ
-1534 PDGTYSMGH
+1534 PDGTYSLGH
-1543 KTFTVSAADDS
+1543 KVFTTDSDDTGYVSAEVR
-1554 GYTCADV
+1554 TPLV
-1561 NIPFVID
+1561 LD

-1575 DVVVAEYVYEGEDNT
+1575 NVVVAEYLFEGSDDI
-1590 DLTVNEDGSIDETGV
+1590 DLTINEDGTVDETGV
-1605 YKTHTGK
+1605 YQTHTGR
-1612 LVKHDDLTAKTQ
+1612 LVKHDDLTSKSQ
-1624 TLSIPKIG
+1624 TLSVPKI
-1632 TTALGVETETHYLH
+1632 TKISV
-1646 ASGIQKFKDIVNYEN
+1646 
-1661 VLPGKTYDLLA
+1661 
-1672 VVMDKSNGKP
+1672 
-1682 LLDVDGKKVTATAS
+1682 KKVWNDADNADGIRPESIKVQLYKNGNTKVYDAVELSEKNNWS
-1696 YTPTEKNGSAEVMF
+1696 YTWEGLPTMENNEDIIYAVDEVEIPAGYEKEV
-1710 TCDVSKVDFRD
+1710 T
-1721 KAIVLFEDL
+1721 
-1730 YYNKIHLTAHAD
+1730 NKETKFI
-1742 ITDEGQTLYFP
+1742 ITNTHVP
-1753 DVTSVLIDT
+1753 DV
-1762 KTGSHKAL
+1762 
-1770 YSKQMS
+1770 
-1776 FNDELNLTKLPVN
+1776 
-1789 EELTIKDVL
+1789 
-1798 MNTRTRKPV
+1798 
-1807 QMDGKEITAEK
+1807 
-1818 KQTFESST
+1818 
-1826 ATVKLPFA
+1826 
-1834 FDGTKTDLMAEDG
+1834 
-1847 TLADI
+1847 
-1852 VAFVYVYD
+1852 
-1860 SKGNL
+1860 
-1865 IASEEDLTNKDQT
+1865 
-1878 ITLYTEDTKISVE
+1878 TKISVE

-1924 LSENNNWKYTWNNLS
+1924 LSENNGWKYTWKDLD
-1939 KQKAG
+1939 KQKDG

-1953 VEIPD
+1953 IEIPD
-1958 GYIKTVTSK
+1958 GYTKTVTNK
-1967 GTAFTI
+1967 GAVFTI
-1973 TNTHTPETTAVKVTK
+1973 TNTHKPGTTEVKVTK
-1988 IWKDSND
+1988 VWKDSND
-1995 KYQKRPNSI
+1995 KYQKRPGSI
-2004 EVQLYKSVAGKI
+2004 RVQLYKTVAGELE
-2016 DAVGDPVELSENNG
+2016 AVGEPVTLDKSMN
-2030 WKYTWSNLAK
+2030 WIYTWTDLAL
-2040 QEKGVTIIYSV
+2040 QENGITIIYTV
-2051 DEVEVPEGYSKT
+2051 DEISVPEGYTKT
-2063 VVRENDGKVVSF
+2063 VTKDADSNITAF
-2075 VITNSRPDT
+2075 IITNSKPDT
-2084 PKTGDAFKLI
+2084 PKTGDSFRLI
-2094 PVAFLMA
+2094 PVAVLMA
-2101 AAFITGAFVIWRKK
+2101 AAFVTGVFVWRKK
-2115 RRK
+2115 RKK

>member
-1 MFKMKRQWRRI
+1 MFKMKRQWKRI

-84 AFVLS
+84 TFVLS

-228 AARVAQVGNGYYA
+228 AARVAQAGNGYYA

-283 KGDPVTLHTYGAS
+283 NGDPVTLHTYGAS

-368 TNKTVTYTNGVE
+368 TNKTVVYTNGAK

-480 SSVTFTGGTYFMF
+480 SSVTLTGGTYFMF

-561 PADGTDNWNYKVY
+561 PAGGTDNWNYKVY
-574 NMAGIRYVIYSDKSC
+574 NMAGIRYVIYSDKAC
-589 TKTVSSSKNYKRSD
+589 TTSVSSAKNYKRSD

-621 YMDKDGKNVVFVNK
+621 YMDASGKNVIFVSK
-635 ASKDA
+635 AAKDA
-640 FKESHDLYT
+640 FKESYDLYT

-695 KHKGQNISVTNF
+695 KHSGKNVSVTNF
-707 ELNTNVK
+707 ELNTNAK

-723 ISVVSEKTI
+723 ISVVSEKTT

-888 EVTGFTQDIAY
+888 EVTGFTQDTAY

-952 YKVTGNGAACDNN
+952 YKVSGKGAACDNN

-1026 SVAAPAYLECT
+1026 STAAPAYLECT

-1105 GNGYVIDTNS
+1105 GNGYVIDTNK

-1120 VSDQLNGNYYKLV
+1120 LADQSNGNYYKLV
-1133 GVPLNTWVYIKETK
+1133 GVPLNTWVCIKETK
-1147 SSAGCDL
+1147 NSTGCEL
-1154 DSNAYYLHFTADNME
+1154 DTKVYYLYYTEDNMQ

-1181 PLEIYLEKKDSTSGD
+1181 PLRITITKKDSTSGSNAG
-1196 ATGSASLAGAEF
+1196 ATSLAGAEF

-1238 VYRTDESGAIRT
+1238 VYRTDENGELHT
-1250 KYPDQ
+1250 VEPDKY
-1255 YLIVNRSDA
+1255 LVKDA
-1264 LYKNKD
+1264 SSELFYDD
-1270 GVSIIPLGAITIE
+1270 GYAVIPLGAITIE
-1283 ETKAPAGYTL
+1283 ETKAPEGYTL
-1293 AGRFFKDTKTG
+1293 AGSFYKKSLGG
-1304 ECISNDDGVIFVAI
+1304 EVASNEDGVIFVAV
-1318 KDAHSLSSY
+1318 KDAHSLSNY
-1327 LGDNAIIKEEV
+1327 FGENAIIKEEKV
-1338 SLRGDIKFKKVALDT
+1338 LRADLKFKKIALDT
-1353 DKPLSGIAFRITSK
+1353 NEPLSGIAFRITSK
-1367 TTGESHVVVTDENG
+1367 TTGESHVVVTDDDG

-1420 DSLGALPYDVYE
+1420 DSLGALPFDTYE
-1432 IEELATDV
+1432 ITEIATDT
-1440 NKDYRLITPITV
+1440 NTEYRLITPITV

-1469 GTVTNVPEPW
+1469 GTVTNIPEPY

-1492 IIPANEKVDVEDVTN
+1492 IIPANEKVDVEDISD
-1507 YYYLEAGK
+1507 YHFLEAGK
-1515 TFTVKGIIMDP
+1515 TYTMKGVIKDP
-1526 ATKKPYVQ
+1526 ETGKAYKQ
-1534 PDGTYSMGH
+1534 PDGTYSLGH
-1543 KTFTVSAADDS
+1543 KVFTTDSDDTGYVSAEVR
-1554 GYTCADV
+1554 TPLV
-1561 NIPFVID
+1561 LD

-1575 DVVVAEYVYEGEDNT
+1575 NVVVAEYLFEGSDDT
-1590 DLTVNEDGSIDETGV
+1590 DLTINEDGTVDETGV
-1605 YKTHTGK
+1605 YQTHTGR
-1612 LVKHDDLTAKTQ
+1612 LVKHDDLTSKSQ
-1624 TLSIPKIG
+1624 TLSVPKI
-1632 TTALGVETETHYLH
+1632 
-1646 ASGIQKFKDIVNYEN
+1646 
-1661 VLPGKTYDLLA
+1661 
-1672 VVMDKSNGKP
+1672 
-1682 LLDVDGKKVTATAS
+1682 
-1696 YTPTEKNGSAEVMF
+1696 
-1710 TCDVSKVDFRD
+1710 
-1721 KAIVLFEDL
+1721 
-1730 YYNKIHLTAHAD
+1730 
-1742 ITDEGQTLYFP
+1742 
-1753 DVTSVLIDT
+1753 
-1762 KTGSHKAL
+1762 
-1770 YSKQMS
+1770 
-1776 FNDELNLTKLPVN
+1776 
-1789 EELTIKDVL
+1789 
-1798 MNTRTRKPV
+1798 
-1807 QMDGKEITAEK
+1807 
-1818 KQTFESST
+1818 
-1826 ATVKLPFA
+1826 
-1834 FDGTKTDLMAEDG
+1834 
-1847 TLADI
+1847 
-1852 VAFVYVYD
+1852 
-1860 SKGNL
+1860 
-1865 IASEEDLTNKDQT
+1865 
-1878 ITLYTEDTKISVE
+1878 TKISVK
-1891 KVWDDNN
+1891 KVWNDADNA
-1898 DQDGIRPTTIKV
+1898 DGIRPESIKV
-1910 QLYADGKASGRTVE
+1910 QLYKNGNTKVYDAVE
-1924 LSENNNWKYTWNNLS
+1924 LSEKNNWSYTWEELPTMENN
-1939 KQKAG
+1939 
-1944 EDIVYTVDE
+1944 EDIIYTVDE
-1953 VEIPD
+1953 VEIPA
-1958 GYIKTVTSK
+1958 GYEKEVTNK
-1967 GTAFTI
+1967 ETKFII
-1973 TNTHTPETTAVKVTK
+1973 TNTHVPDVTKISVNKVWDDNDDQDSIRPETVKVQLYRDGVDPVGNPILLSENNNWTYTWESLPKIDDGKLISYTVDEIEIPDGYSKSVTKDGTKFIIKNIHKPGTTLVKVTK
-1988 IWKDSND
+1988 VWADNND
-1995 KYQKRPNSI
+1995 KYQTRPKTI

>member
-1 MFKMKRQWRRI
+1 MFKMKRQWKRI

-228 AARVAQVGNGYYA
+228 AARVAQAGNGYYA

-283 KGDPVTLHTYGAS
+283 NGDPVTLHTYGAS

-394 KHTYTISKSLIAETG
+394 KHTYTISKSLVAETG

-460 EDAVQTKGIAKCTWA
+460 TSAAETAGIAGCTWA

-480 SSVTFTGGTYFMF
+480 SSVTLTGGTYFMF

-574 NMAGIRYVIYSDKSC
+574 NMAGIRYVIYSDKAC
-589 TKTVSSSKNYKRSD
+589 TTAVSSAKNYKRSD

-608 SSTQIVLS
+608 SATQIVLS

-621 YMDKDGKNVVFVNK
+621 YMDASGKNVIFVSK

-640 FKESHDLYT
+640 FKENYDLYT

-723 ISVVSEKTI
+723 ISVVSEKTT

-952 YKVTGNGAACDNN
+952 YKVTGNGAACNNN

-1013 LVEDAATA
+1013 LVEDEATA

-1026 SVAAPAYLECT
+1026 STAAPVYLECT

-1078 KAYTTTGN
+1078 KAYTTTRN
-1086 GVETTDA
+1086 GVETTDV

-1105 GNGYVIDTNS
+1105 GNGYVIDTNK

-1120 VSDQLNGNYYKLV
+1120 LADQSNGNYYKLV
-1133 GVPLNTWVYIKETK
+1133 GVPLNTWVCIKETK
-1147 SSAGCDL
+1147 NSTGCEL
-1154 DSNAYYLHFTADNME
+1154 DTKVYYLYYTEDNMQ

-1181 PLEIYLEKKDSTSGD
+1181 PLRITITKKDSTSGSNAG
-1196 ATGSASLAGAEF
+1196 ATSLAGAEF

-1238 VYRTDESGAIRT
+1238 VYRTDENGELHT
-1250 KYPDQ
+1250 VEPDKY
-1255 YLIVNRSDA
+1255 LVKDA
-1264 LYKNKD
+1264 SSELFYDD
-1270 GVSIIPLGAITIE
+1270 GYAVIPLGAITIE
-1283 ETKAPAGYTL
+1283 ETKAPEGYTL
-1293 AGRFFKDTKTG
+1293 AGSFYKKSLGG
-1304 ECISNDDGVIFVAI
+1304 EVASNEDGVIFVAV
-1318 KDAHSLSSY
+1318 KDAHSLSNY
-1327 LGDNAIIKEEV
+1327 FGENAIIKEEKV
-1338 SLRGDIKFKKVALDT
+1338 LRADLKFKKIALDT
-1353 DKPLSGIAFRITSK
+1353 NEPLSGIAFRITSK

-1420 DSLGALPYDVYE
+1420 DSLGALPFDTYE
-1432 IEELATDV
+1432 ITEIATDT
-1440 NKDYRLITPITV
+1440 NTEYRLITPITV

-1469 GTVTNVPEPW
+1469 GTVTNIPEPY
-1479 IGTRALGVKTQDN
+1479 IETRALGVKTQDN
-1492 IIPANEKVDVEDVTN
+1492 VIPANEKVDVDDISD
-1507 YYYLEAGK
+1507 YHFLEAGK
-1515 TFTVKGIIMDP
+1515 TYTMKGVIKDP
-1526 ATKKPYVQ
+1526 ETGKAYKQ
-1534 PDGTYSMGH
+1534 PDGTYSLGH
-1543 KTFTVSAADDS
+1543 KVFTTDSDDTGYVSAEVR
-1554 GYTCADV
+1554 TPLV
-1561 NIPFVID
+1561 LD

-1575 DVVVAEYVYEGEDNT
+1575 NVVVAEYLFEGSDDT
-1590 DLTVNEDGSIDETGV
+1590 DLTINEDGTVDETGV
-1605 YKTHTGK
+1605 VKTHTGR
-1612 LVKHDDLTAKTQ
+1612 LVKHDDLTSKSQ
-1624 TLSIPKIG
+1624 TLSVPKI
-1632 TTALGVETETHYLH
+1632 TKISV
-1646 ASGIQKFKDIVNYEN
+1646 
-1661 VLPGKTYDLLA
+1661 
-1672 VVMDKSNGKP
+1672 
-1682 LLDVDGKKVTATAS
+1682 KKVWNDADNADGIRPESIKVQLYKNGNTKVYDAVELSEKNNWS
-1696 YTPTEKNGSAEVMF
+1696 YTWEGLPTMENNEDIIYAVDEVEIPAGYEKEV
-1710 TCDVSKVDFRD
+1710 T
-1721 KAIVLFEDL
+1721 
-1730 YYNKIHLTAHAD
+1730 NKETKFI
-1742 ITDEGQTLYFP
+1742 ITNTHVP
-1753 DVTSVLIDT
+1753 DV
-1762 KTGSHKAL
+1762 
-1770 YSKQMS
+1770 
-1776 FNDELNLTKLPVN
+1776 
-1789 EELTIKDVL
+1789 
-1798 MNTRTRKPV
+1798 
-1807 QMDGKEITAEK
+1807 
-1818 KQTFESST
+1818 
-1826 ATVKLPFA
+1826 
-1834 FDGTKTDLMAEDG
+1834 
-1847 TLADI
+1847 
-1852 VAFVYVYD
+1852 
-1860 SKGNL
+1860 
-1865 IASEEDLTNKDQT
+1865 
-1878 ITLYTEDTKISVE
+1878 TKISVE
-1891 KVWDDNN
+1891 KVWNDNN

-1995 KYQKRPNSI
+1995 KYQKRPDSI

>member
-1 MFKMKRQWRRI
+1 MFKMKRQWKRI

-74 KDASCKDEVG
+74 MDASCKDEVG
-84 AFVLS
+84 TFVLS

-130 DETLY
+130 DEMLY

-221 FALLRTF
+221 FALFRTF
-228 AARVAQVGNGYYA
+228 AARVAQAGNGYYA

-283 KGDPVTLHTYGAS
+283 NGDPVTLHTYGAS

-574 NMAGIRYVIYSDKSC
+574 NMAGIRYVIYSDKAC
-589 TKTVSSSKNYKRSD
+589 TTSVSSAKNYKRSD

-608 SSTQIVLS
+608 SATQIVLS

-621 YMDKDGKNVVFVNK
+621 YMDAFGKNVIFVSK
-635 ASKDA
+635 AAKDA

-781 TKKINGSDVAVQ
+781 TKKIDGSDVAVQ

-827 GTYGSTPGY
+827 SAYGSTPGY

-932 KATKSYSGSAAA
+932 KATKSYSGSAAV

-971 VHDGTKVVAHSLEPY
+971 VHDGTKVVAQADSIKLQ
-986 GKNTL
+986 GVT
-991 KITIGTGSE
+991 TGTGSE

-1026 SVAAPAYLECT
+1026 STAAPAYLECT

-1063 PINKLCNYSLDGAEY
+1063 PLNKLCNYNLDGAEY

-1105 GNGYVIDTNS
+1105 GNGYVIDTNK

-1120 VSDQLNGNYYKLV
+1120 LADQSNGNYYKLV
-1133 GVPLNTWVYIKETK
+1133 GVPLNTWVCIKETK
-1147 SSAGCDL
+1147 NSTGCEL
-1154 DSNAYYLHFTADNME
+1154 DTKVYYLYYTEDNMQ

-1181 PLEIYLEKKDSTSGD
+1181 PLRITITKKDSTSGSNAG
-1196 ATGSASLAGAEF
+1196 ATSLAGAEF

-1225 YAQVKGKAPTRTW
+1225 YAQVKGKAATRTW
-1238 VYRTDESGAIRT
+1238 VYRTDENGELHT
-1250 KYPDQ
+1250 VEPDKY
-1255 YLIVNRSDA
+1255 LVKDA
-1264 LYKNKD
+1264 SSELFYDD
-1270 GVSIIPLGAITIE
+1270 GYAVIPLGAITIE
-1283 ETKAPAGYTL
+1283 ETKAPEGYTL
-1293 AGRFFKDTKTG
+1293 AGSFYKKSLGG
-1304 ECISNDDGVIFVAI
+1304 EVASNEDGVIFVAV
-1318 KDAHSLSSY
+1318 KDAHSLSNY
-1327 LGDNAIIKEEV
+1327 FGENAIIKEEKV
-1338 SLRGDIKFKKVALDT
+1338 LRADLKFKKIALDT
-1353 DKPLSGIAFRITSK
+1353 NEPLSGIVFKITSK
-1367 TTGESHVVVTDENG
+1367 TTGESHVVVTDANG
-1381 MIDTSA
+1381 MIDTSK
-1387 IKHSENTNAADKD
+1387 IKHSENTNAADTD
-1400 NKTISGTWFYGN
+1400 SKTIGGTWFYGN
-1412 DDGEKKID
+1412 KDGNGTVDDT
-1420 DSLGALPYDVYE
+1420 LGALPFDTYE
-1432 IEELATDV
+1432 ITEIATDT
-1440 NKDYRLITPITV
+1440 NTEYRLITPITV

-1469 GTVTNVPEPW
+1469 GTVTNIPEPY

-1492 IIPANEKVDVEDVTN
+1492 IIPANEKVDVEDISD
-1507 YYYLEAGK
+1507 YHFLEAGK
-1515 TFTVKGIIMDP
+1515 TYTMKGVIKDP
-1526 ATKKPYVQ
+1526 ETGKAYKQ
-1534 PDGTYSMGH
+1534 PDGTYSLGH
-1543 KTFTVSAADDS
+1543 KVFTTDSDDTGYVSAEVR
-1554 GYTCADV
+1554 TPLV
-1561 NIPFVID
+1561 LD

-1575 DVVVAEYVYEGEDNT
+1575 NVVVAEYLFEGSDDT
-1590 DLTVNEDGSIDETGV
+1590 DLTINEDGTVDETGV
-1605 YKTHTGK
+1605 YQTHTGR
-1612 LVKHDDLTAKTQ
+1612 LVKHDDLTSKSQ
-1624 TLSIPKIG
+1624 TLSVPKI
-1632 TTALGVETETHYLH
+1632 TKISV
-1646 ASGIQKFKDIVNYEN
+1646 
-1661 VLPGKTYDLLA
+1661 
-1672 VVMDKSNGKP
+1672 
-1682 LLDVDGKKVTATAS
+1682 KKVWNDADNADGIRPESIKVQLYKNGNTKVYDAVELSEKNNWS
-1696 YTPTEKNGSAEVMF
+1696 YTWEGLPTMENNEDIIYAVDEVEIPAGYEKEV
-1710 TCDVSKVDFRD
+1710 T
-1721 KAIVLFEDL
+1721 
-1730 YYNKIHLTAHAD
+1730 NKETKFI
-1742 ITDEGQTLYFP
+1742 ITNTHVP
-1753 DVTSVLIDT
+1753 DV
-1762 KTGSHKAL
+1762 
-1770 YSKQMS
+1770 
-1776 FNDELNLTKLPVN
+1776 
-1789 EELTIKDVL
+1789 
-1798 MNTRTRKPV
+1798 
-1807 QMDGKEITAEK
+1807 
-1818 KQTFESST
+1818 
-1826 ATVKLPFA
+1826 
-1834 FDGTKTDLMAEDG
+1834 
-1847 TLADI
+1847 
-1852 VAFVYVYD
+1852 
-1860 SKGNL
+1860 
-1865 IASEEDLTNKDQT
+1865 
-1878 ITLYTEDTKISVE
+1878 TKISVE

-1924 LSENNNWKYTWNNLS
+1924 LSENNNWKYTWKDLD
-1939 KQKAG
+1939 KQKDG

-1953 VEIPD
+1953 IEIPD
-1958 GYIKTVTSK
+1958 GYTKTVTNK
-1967 GTAFTI
+1967 GAAFTI
-1973 TNTHTPETTAVKVTK
+1973 TNTHKPGTTEVKVTK
-1988 IWKDSND
+1988 VWKDNND
-1995 KYQKRPNSI
+1995 KYQKRPGSI

-2016 DAVGDPVELSENNG
+2016 DAVGNPVELSENNG